1 MTKDEI
7 YSVFD
12 GGDPEIALMK
22 LAVSFPEFGLRD
34 LEGVIKTLASSKDE
48 YAPDP
53 TRRNTR
59 PMALNSH
66 LLFPDTPVRSRSM
79 DAFRTIFFIMFRTDV
94 WDGEILMRPGFLDF
108 VRSVKDKLACKDRAA
123 KYRDRWTS
131 DLYEALAE
139 MEDRLAEKIK
149 AMPEGIA
156 CAGSRI

>member
-34 LEGVIKTLASSKDE
+34 LEGVLKTLASSKDE
-48 YAPDP
+48 YAPDLS
-53 TRRNTR
+53 RRSPR
-59 PMALNSH
+59 PVASNSY
-66 LLFPDTPVRSRSM
+66 LPFPVLSARSRGM

-94 WDGEILMRPGFLDF
+94 WDGEILTRPGFLDF
-108 VRSVKDKLACKDRAA
+108 VRSVKDALARRDRAA

-131 DLYEALAE
+131 DLYEVIAE

-149 AMPEGIA
+149 AMPEGTS
-156 CAGSRI
+156 CAGSRT

>member
-34 LEGVIKTLASSKDE
+34 LEGAIKTLASSGDE

-53 TRRNTR
+53 SRRGPR
-59 PMALNSH
+59 PMASNSH
-66 LLFPDTPVRSRSM
+66 LLFPDPPARSRGM
-79 DAFRTIFFIMFRTDV
+79 DAFRTIFFIMFRTDA
-94 WDGEILMRPGFLDF
+94 WDGEILTRPGFLDF
-108 VRSVKDKLACKDRAA
+108 VRSVKDELARRDRAA
-123 KYRDRWTS
+123 KYHDRWTS
-131 DLYEALAE
+131 ELYEALAE

-149 AMPEGIA
+149 AMPEGTA
-156 CAGSRI
+156 CAGSRT